1 MLLMRT
7 VIATLLCRR
16 EFEYVDDLN
25 SMQYE
30 EGYNAKKNYSSLY
43 TYL

>member
-7 VIATLLCRR
+7 VIVTLLFRR
-16 EFEYVDDLN
+16 LFEYVDDLN

-30 EGYNAKKNYSSLY
+30 EGYNTKRNNSSD